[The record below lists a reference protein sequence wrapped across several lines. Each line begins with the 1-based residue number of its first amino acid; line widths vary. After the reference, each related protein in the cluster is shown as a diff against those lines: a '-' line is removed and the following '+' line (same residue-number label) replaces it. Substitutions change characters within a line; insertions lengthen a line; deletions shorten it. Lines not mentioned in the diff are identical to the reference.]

1 MNYDVPSICKGNKY
15 MGLASPS
22 LALEGRKRAIISRK
36 RVVTSRKRV
45 VTSRKRAV
53 ISRKEGNYF
62 NVGVSCFKEECNQGR
77 G

>member
-22 LALEGRKRAIISRK
+22 LALEGRKREII
-36 RVVTSRKRV
+36 SRKRV

-62 NVGVSCFKEECNQGR
+62 NVRVSCFKEECNQGR